1 MTLVE
6 LEPPMRHTHHTICIP
21 RVHNKISKQF
31 IFSIF
36 CNLKIG
42 FVEKV
47 IEIPIK
53 NEEFH
58 KRVIVKIKWNTSN
71 LSNYI
76 SSRFE
81 NGQNVKI
88 MYSEP
93 SYWICVP
100 NYTRIP
106 VSNILHPYDS
116 VNN

>member
-1 MTLVE
+1 MQLIEQPV
-6 LEPPMRHTHHTICIP
+6 RQHSHTICIP
-21 RVHNKISKQF
+21 RVNNKITKQF

-36 CNLKIG
+36 CNLKVG

-53 NEEFH
+53 NDEFH
-58 KRVIVKIKWNTSN
+58 KRVIVKIKWNNSD

-76 SSRFE
+76 STRFD
-81 NGQNVKI
+81 NGQNVKV

-100 NYTRIP
+100 NYTRYSISESFP
-106 VSNILHPYDS
+106 K
-116 VNN
+116 